1 MARDVYEEGAVILPC
16 VKVQSD
22 YQDIEDVIRMCQ
34 VRIRVPVK
42 WKGDYLALLGA
53 ARVGEREVTKLAGEV
68 GWDRLDAFVSAWL
81 DYSEGRMA
89 EAIRRL
95 PNGRL
100 TVHTRHDPFERVP
113 DGVPLTITVGIADDE
128 IEVDLRDNPDCLPFG
143 LNLTEATARSAAML
157 GVMNAINGYAPANA
171 GTFRRLH
178 VHVRENCVV
187 GIPRHPASCSVSTCN
202 LPDRVG
208 NAVQRA
214 IAELADGY
222 GMAEVGLSVPGLG
235 GGAVG
240 TRPAP
245 RRRAVHRPAGAGLH
259 LRPRRPRRRRLAD
272 DGRDRRRRR
281 VAVELGRDRRAALP
295 GADREPPNRAGHRG
309 RGVPPRRALGRAGD
323 DTDGRA
329 SSSSCTS
336 ATARSTRALGTRG
349 GGAGAT
355 AWQALRDD
363 DGTIR
368 ELDLCARIWLR
379 PGRPLMCRC
388 CGGGGYGDPL
398 EREPEPR
405 GQGRGRGDRH
415 EAAGRKRLRRRHRRA
430 TARVA
435 AERHLGS
442 CARPCERRSPD
453 DSEVP
458 A

>member
-34 VRIRVPVK
+34 VRIRVPDK

-68 GWDRLDAFVSAWL
+68 GWDRLDAFVEAWL

-100 TVHTRHDPFERVP
+100 TVHTQPRPVRARARRRAAEGHRRA
-113 DGVPLTITVGIADDE
+113 ITDDE

-178 VHVRENCVV
+178 VHLRENCVV

-214 IAELADGY
+214 IAELAEGY

-235 GGAVG
+235 GRPVG
-240 TRPAP
+240 TRPAHTASEP
-245 RRRAVHRPAGAGLH
+245 FIDQLVLRLH

-272 DGRDRRRRR
+272 AGRHRRRRR

-295 GADREPPNRAGHRG
+295 GADREPPHRARHRG
-309 RGVPPRRALGRAGD
+309 RGVPARRAFSLA
-323 DTDGRA
+323 A
-329 SSSSCTS
+329 SSTPTVGRVR
-336 ATARSTRALGTRG
+336 AHVPQRRHDQPRARHARRRRRRDGL
-349 GGAGAT
+349 AGA
-355 AWQALRDD
+355 
-363 DGTIR
+363 
-368 ELDLCARIWLR
+368 
-379 PGRPLMCRC
+379 PGRRRPSTSSISAPASGSARARRFMCRC

-405 GQGRGRGDRH
+405 ARKTWARG
-415 EAAGRKRLRRRHRRA
+415 
-430 TARVA
+430 
-435 AERHLGS
+435 S
-442 CARPCERRSPD
+442 
-453 DSEVP
+453 
-458 A
+458 